1 MADKFQVV
9 LDLVDNA
16 SGSIDKVKSKLV
28 DLASNAG
35 GMTKALGIAGLAVG
49 AFATVA
55 LGSLRAMSTAALQ
68 ATTQINMIGDAAIRL
83 GLGVEELQT
92 LTSTFRTFGLTA
104 EQTYDALTDFTE
116 RVEDARDGSGG
127 LFESFQKLGISLKNN
142 DGSLKTNTVLFKEWL
157 SAVSQV
163 TDASERLWHG
173 AQVSDVMRDVAAST
187 GAVTGEYDKNAEA
200 AEKVTKITSEMVLA
214 ARQARTEHQLM
225 VDQQQALTD
234 ASNAS
239 FGPALRLWDSLIT
252 KIAEARSAVAYF
264 TADVVAMLPGFD
276 YTPIERLIKLQR
288 ELGDAQKDL
297 TETLANPKAGPL
309 AIEVMSDRVSKL
321 NADIAALKK
330 SYPNLIKQVNDI
342 KNPTNTPGSGTKK
355 EQTAEQKSAQEAYLA
370 RLQKAT
376 DDARVRA
383 IASFTEQT
391 NAELALTNQR
401 LEAEAT
407 ATINSNNITGAEVK
421 QIWSNVRAQQAS
433 NTIAAAKKISD
444 YQKKQDET
452 AATRSLAVQSVIDGI
467 AEQTRQIEA
476 QIQTEATGS
485 RQLEYQLELE
495 KAIGQAKAAN
505 NNKAVDG
512 TVIREIE
519 NKLAE
524 KHAAIL
530 KAEAVAQDKDFQDT
544 LDGLK
549 RERDQAAPITDEQ
562 RNLLE
567 VKNALLDKEK
577 EYKRALTDTER
588 EQLTN
593 SIVSK
598 QKAQA
603 TADLAQ
609 KNADEIKQIYA
620 NAAESIQG
628 AFSDFFFD
636 VMQGNLSDLA
646 DSFKK
651 TIDRMVAD
659 LLAANLF
666 KLVGGIGTGI
676 AGESNLSGFFASIFG
691 GISGRAT
698 GGPTTAGRPY
708 WVGEEGPEIVIP
720 SASSTVVPTDLSM
733 AMASGNGSSSQPAT
747 VNNITIK
754 ALDAKSVI
762 QLIED
767 NDRAIVTK
775 LSEASQ
781 RYGL

>member
-127 LFESFQKLGISLKNN
+127 LFESLQKLGISLKNN
-142 DGSLKTNTVLFKEWL
+142 DGTLKNNTMLFKEWL

-163 TDASERLWHG
+163 SDASERLWHG
-173 AQVSDVMRDVAAST
+173 AQVSDGMRDVAAST

-200 AEKVTKITSEMVLA
+200 AENVTKITSEMVLA
-214 ARQARTEHQLM
+214 ARQARAEHQLM

-330 SYPNLIKQVNDI
+330 SYPDLIKQVNDI
-342 KNPTNTPGSGTKK
+342 QNPKNTPATGGQQNADQLKT
-355 EQTAEQKSAQEAYLA
+355 QQAYLD

-376 DDARVRA
+376 DDARVKA

-391 NAELALTNQR
+391 KAELALTNQR
-401 LEAEAT
+401 LADEAT
-407 ATINSNNITGAEVK
+407 ATIEQNKITGDAVTE
-421 QIWSNVRAQQAS
+421 IWNNVRAQQAS
-433 NTIAAAKKISD
+433 NTIAATKKISD
-444 YQKKQDET
+444 YQLKQDQT
-452 AATRSLAVQSVIDGI
+452 SATRSRAVQSVIDGI

-476 QIQTEATGS
+476 QTQTLATNS

-495 KAIGQAKAAN
+495 KAINQAKAAN
-505 NNKAVDG
+505 NNKDLDSV
-512 TVIREIE
+512 TI
-519 NKLAE
+519 NKIKNELAE
-524 KHAAIL
+524 KHAATL
-530 KAEAVAQDKDFQDT
+530 QAEAVAQDKDFQDT

-549 RERDQAAPITDEQ
+549 RERDQAAAITDEQ

-598 QKAQA
+598 QKAEA
-603 TADLAQ
+603 TAQLAQ
-609 KNADEIKQIYA
+609 QNADEIQRIYTT
-620 NAAESIQG
+620 AAESIQG

-646 DSFKK
+646 DSFKR

-659 LLAANLF
+659 MLAANLF
-666 KLVGGIGTGI
+666 KMVGGIGTGT

-698 GGPTTAGRPY
+698 GGPTTAGTPY

-733 AMASGNGSSSQPAT
+733 AMASGSGSGGGTT
-747 VNNITIK
+747 VNNISIK
-754 ALDAKSVI
+754 ALDSKSVI
-762 QLIED
+762 QLIEA
-767 NDRAIVTK
+767 NDRDILNK
-775 LSEASQ
+775 LAEASQ
-781 RYGL
+781 RYGVK